1 MTPGYGGVDIPG
13 LTFERHLGAGAFADV
28 LLFQQEFPRRRVAV
42 KVMREAVTDPRTQ
55 ASFESEANL
64 LATVSTHPSIVT
76 VYHAAITTTGRP
88 YLVMEYCS
96 RPGLAERIRD
106 RPLSVPEMLQTM
118 IRLSGAVET
127 AHRHGI
133 LHRDL
138 KPANVLTTDY
148 GWPALGDF
156 GISVVAGHPT
166 TSGGAMSLPWAAPEI
181 VAGHPFEPVADVY
194 GLAATAYTLLAG
206 ASPFELAGAREVPA
220 LMSHIMST
228 PAPRIPRDDV
238 PEAVQQLL
246 AIALAKHPTERPQS
260 ASEFARGLQRI
271 EQDMRLPTTHLDIPS
286 AQDLPDDSAERTRLS
301 LRETAVVAGVVT
313 PAPTPAVDD
322 RTVIAE
328 ARATI
333 PDPGPNERTVVRPQ
347 TPDVAP
353 DEATAIAPPRAPS
366 EPIDDRTAIAPPRN
380 LDIER
385 TALAQPRTPDPDR
398 TALAGRRVDPA
409 DQTILRPPAGPAAAE
424 ARAWTPPPGA
434 RIAYDP
440 GADTAAQTTYGIRE
454 SLPTPAITRRAAPAP
469 QVAPTGGSAA
479 ARRVRRRRMTW
490 LLIIIGAGALLVLAA
505 AAVAVPL
512 LLGAG

>member
-1 MTPGYGGVDIPG
+1 VTPGYGGVDIPG

-166 TSGGAMSLPWAAPEI
+166 NSGGAMSLPWAAPEV
-181 VAGHPFEPVADVY
+181 VAGHPVESTADVY
-194 GLAATAYTLLAG
+194 GLAATAATLIAG
-206 ASPFELAGAREVPA
+206 ASPFELTGARDVPA

-228 PAPRIPRDDV
+228 SAPRIPRDDV

-271 EQDMRLPTTHLDIPS
+271 EQDMGLPTTHLDIPS
-286 AQDLPDDSAERTRLS
+286 AQDMPDDSAERTRLS
-301 LRETAVVAGVVT
+301 PRETAVVAGAVA
-313 PAPTPAVDD
+313 PSPTPPVDD
-322 RTVIAE
+322 RTAIAG

-333 PDPGPNERTVVRPQ
+333 SDPELAEPTIARPRTPAV
-347 TPDVAP
+347 P
-353 DEATAIAPPRAPS
+353 DEATAIAPPRTLS
-366 EPIDDRTAIAPPRN
+366 EPIDDRTAIGPTRD
-380 LDIER
+380 LDAER
-385 TALAQPRTPDPDR
+385 TALASPRTPDTAR
-398 TALAGRRVDPA
+398 TELAGQRVDPA
-409 DQTILRPPAGPAAAE
+409 DQTILRSPASPPAPHAQ
-424 ARAWTPPPGA
+424 AWTPPPGA

-440 GADTAAQTTYGIRE
+440 GAESAARSTYGIRE
-454 SLPTPAITRRAAPAP
+454 SLPTPAITRSVAPAP

-479 ARRVRRRRMTW
+479 ARRARHRRMTW
-490 LLIIIGAGALLVLAA
+490 RLIIIGAGALLVLSA
-505 AAVAVPL
+505 AAVIVAL

>member
-166 TSGGAMSLPWAAPEI
+166 NSGGAMSLPWAAPEV
-181 VAGHPFEPVADVY
+181 VAGHPFESTADVY

-206 ASPFELAGAREVPA
+206 ASPFELTGARDVPA

-260 ASEFARGLQRI
+260 ASEFARGLQRV
-271 EQDMRLPTTHLDIPS
+271 EQDMGLPTTHLDIPS

-301 LRETAVVAGVVT
+301 PRETAVVAGIVA
-313 PAPTPAVDD
+313 PSPTPPVDD
-322 RTVIAE
+322 RTAIAQ

-333 PDPGPNERTVVRPQ
+333 PDLELAEPTIARPRTPAV
-347 TPDVAP
+347 P
-353 DEATAIAPPRAPS
+353 DEATAIAPPRALS
-366 EPIDDRTAIAPPRN
+366 EPVDDPTAIAPTR
-380 LDIER
+380 DIDAEH
-385 TALAQPRTPDPDR
+385 TALASPRTSDPDR
-398 TALAGRRVDPA
+398 TALAGQRVDPA
-409 DQTILRPPAGPAAAE
+409 DQTILRSPASPAAPQAQ
-424 ARAWTPPPGA
+424 AWTPPPGA

-440 GADTAAQTTYGIRE
+440 GAESAARTTYGIRE

-469 QVAPTGGSAA
+469 QVAPAGGAAA
-479 ARRVRRRRMTW
+479 ARRARHRRMTW
-490 LLIIIGAGALLVLAA
+490 RLIIIGAGALLVLAA
-505 AAVAVPL
+505 AAVAVAL

>member
-166 TSGGAMSLPWAAPEI
+166 NSGGAMSLPWAAPEV
-181 VAGHPFEPVADVY
+181 VAGHPFESTADVY

-206 ASPFELAGAREVPA
+206 ASPFELTGARDVPA

-228 PAPRIPRDDV
+228 SAPRIPRDDV

-271 EQDMRLPTTHLDIPS
+271 EQDMGLPTTHLDIPS
-286 AQDLPDDSAERTRLS
+286 AQDMPDDSAERTRLS
-301 LRETAVVAGVVT
+301 PRETAVVAGAVA
-313 PAPTPAVDD
+313 PSPTPPVDD
-322 RTVIAE
+322 RTAIAP

-333 PDPGPNERTVVRPQ
+333 PDPGLAEPTIARPRTPAV
-347 TPDVAP
+347 P
-353 DEATAIAPPRAPS
+353 DEATAIAPPRALA
-366 EPIDDRTAIAPPRN
+366 ERLDDRTAIAPVREP
-380 LDIER
+380 DTER
-385 TALAQPRTPDPDR
+385 TALASPRTSDPDR
-398 TALAGRRVDPA
+398 TALAGRRVDPE
-409 DQTILRPPAGPAAAE
+409 DQTILRSPAEPAASE
-424 ARAWTPPPGA
+424 AQAWKPPPGA
-434 RIAYDP
+434 RVAYDP
-440 GADTAAQTTYGIRE
+440 GAESAARTTYGIRE
-454 SLPTPAITRRAAPAP
+454 SPPTPAITRRAAPAP
-469 QVAPTGGSAA
+469 RVAPTGGSAA
-479 ARRVRRRRMTW
+479 ARRARHRRMTW
-490 LLIIIGAGALLVLAA
+490 RLIVIGAGALLVLSA
-505 AAVAVPL
+505 AAVAVAL
-512 LLGAG
+512 LLGPG